1 MSESA
6 PLRILTLGL
15 EPKVVQIVEEC
26 CAGAEFTRV
35 RTIDEF
41 ASFFEQWTDESFNV
55 IFCGP
60 SLDGMAG
67 IELAQVLLNQCPSA
81 LKYYVTINTDRYE
94 PRLLVKNGFTAAF
107 ILPMDAPLLKKT
119 LAENLGAQRE
129 RERVYRTV
137 KLVDLQ
143 AGEPLEF
150 DTFLYLPRNNKYI
163 RYTGANQPVEQE
175 KLAKLENRSMNTLW
189 VDHRDM
195 NKFYQYSA
203 RKLREL
209 GDGAVSSTE
218 KQEKLKNSV
227 RGLFTDIFDVS
238 VKADFD
244 QGRETIRQCEAI
256 ISNYITK
263 GVTSNWYRKLLASIG
278 EGGDSY
284 NHASTVSTFAAL
296 FAIGLGH
303 KHPEDLAMA
312 GLFHDLGIAQLPQ
325 ELQEKHPLQM
335 TNEEKEIYYTHA
347 ERSVVMIK
355 NKRIIIPDAV
365 EKAIIM
371 HHESYNGTG
380 WPKRLASARITDEA
394 QILRFADE
402 FDYYTRFQ
410 EGRTRLTPMQAFAEI
425 RQTGAIGSE
434 ILSQIRRLLE
444 KETGASA
451 RSA

>member
-1 MSESA
+1 MSENV
-6 PLRILTLGL
+6 PLRILAIGL
-15 EPKVVQIVEEC
+15 EPKVVQIVDEC

-35 RTIDEF
+35 CSIDEF
-41 ASFFEQWTDESFNV
+41 AQGFEQWTDDSFNAV
-55 IFCGP
+55 FCGP
-60 SLDGMAG
+60 NLDGMAG
-67 IELAQVLLNQCPSA
+67 IELAQVLLNQCPSV

-107 ILPMDAPLLKKT
+107 MIPMDVPLLRKA
-119 LAENLGAQRE
+119 LSENLSAQKE
-129 RERVYRTV
+129 RERAFRTV

-163 RYTGANQPVEQE
+163 RYTGAHQPVEQE

-218 KQEKLKNSV
+218 KQEKLQNSV
-227 RGLFTDIFDVS
+227 RGLFSDIFDVS

-263 GVTSNWYRKLLASIG
+263 GVSSNWYRKLLASIG
-278 EGGDSY
+278 EGGDTY

-325 ELQEKHPLQM
+325 ELQEKDPGEM
-335 TNEEKEIYYTHA
+335 TNEEKDVYYTHP

-365 EKAIIM
+365 EKAILM
-371 HHESYNGTG
+371 HHERWNGTG
-380 WPKRLASARITDEA
+380 WPKRLNGARISDEA
-394 QILRFADE
+394 QILHFADL
-402 FDYYTRFQ
+402 FDYYTRYQ
-410 EGRTRLTPMQAFAEI
+410 GGRTRMSPMQALSEI
-425 RQTGAIGSE
+425 RQSGAISSE
-434 ILSQIRRLLE
+434 ILAQIRRLLE

-451 RSA
+451 RPA